1 MTKTDDERLLGRKM
15 YFNSRNLNK
24 PKEIKES
31 SVVEALVGSLQ
42 KTLLLIWIHL
52 KMNTI
57 QLTISSI
64 SYKNNYI

>member
-42 KTLLLIWIHL
+42 KTLLLI
-52 KMNTI
+52 
-57 QLTISSI
+57 
-64 SYKNNYI
+64 